1 MCKISVQVLCKGQN
15 AGHNLHDTSTC
26 HWTIIIFNV
35 VLIWPFQ
42 TYVSF
47 LKFPSAF
54 GKGVY
59 SVTPVAAELTQCY
72 VLRCWLLWCFT
83 LPHNYY
89 TDISNIMV
97 SSKRND
103 CSCFHSVSVE
113 GLPLWFLLVV
123 RIICCN
129 VSFMIISNYNYSLIF
144 QGFGSSYFNSWV

>member
-15 AGHNLHDTSTC
+15 AGHKLHDTSTC

-59 SVTPVAAELTQCY
+59 SLTPVAAELTQCY

-89 TDISNIMV
+89 TDVSNIMV

-103 CSCFHSVSVE
+103 CSFLILFSFSFCSGSTSVILVSCKNYLLQCFIYDH
-113 GLPLWFLLVV
+113 F
-123 RIICCN
+123 
-129 VSFMIISNYNYSLIF
+129 
-144 QGFGSSYFNSWV
+144 